1 MISILGRERKYQN
14 GMALQELQEPKAGK
28 DLRAGTERKSSETGR
43 HEWDFRGGPD
53 LEKAEADCRMGKHY
67 K

>member
-1 MISILGRERKYQN
+1 
-14 GMALQELQEPKAGK
+14 MALQELQEPKAGK

>member
-1 MISILGRERKYQN
+1 MGWLCKNCRNPRQ
-14 GMALQELQEPKAGK
+14 GK
-28 DLRAGTERKSSETGR
+28 RAQGWHCSETGG